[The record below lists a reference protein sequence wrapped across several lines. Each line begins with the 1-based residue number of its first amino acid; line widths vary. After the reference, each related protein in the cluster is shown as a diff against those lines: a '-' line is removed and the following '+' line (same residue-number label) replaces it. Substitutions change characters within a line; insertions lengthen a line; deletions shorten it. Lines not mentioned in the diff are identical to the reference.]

1 MSILI
6 EIDSRNL
13 LVPSAIRRFSIEPA
27 GKKYEVRVHLIGE
40 EEHHILATCRS
51 EKWARQCIEKL
62 WADAHK
68 ESKAVT
74 IKAKI
79 EEV

>member
-6 EIDSRNL
+6 ENDSRNL
-13 LVPSAIRRFSIEPA
+13 LVPSAIRRFSIEPV
-27 GKKYEVRVHLIGE
+27 GKKYEARVHLIGE
-40 EEHHILATCRS
+40 EGHHVIATCRS

-68 ESKAVT
+68 VFKSVV
-74 IKAKI
+74 IKATVQ
-79 EEV
+79 ED